1 MKAFL
6 TIIMKELMVFL
17 RNFGLV
23 VFVLYSF
30 TFDIYTAGEG
40 IKVTPQN
47 VAIGYVDKTNSG
59 LTTKIFSHFHSP
71 EFKTP
76 KPYLNEK
83 ALKKAIFDKE
93 IMVGLSFDKKFE
105 KTKQINVLIDAT
117 TASQAQITI
126 IYLQNILLKFVKLN
140 LPVVVKSHILFNQ
153 NANSKWFMG
162 LSEMMSVIMMLGL
175 ILTAIVFVK
184 EKERGTWDIMLLM
197 PVDSQLIILAKVISQ
212 ILILMVGTIISVG
225 VILFLVFHLPMNGN
239 FWLFIFLTF
248 LFMLSVSGIAL
259 FIAAVSNSIMEVSQY
274 TVMIMMPIL
283 FLSGAWT
290 PIHSML
296 PIFQKM
302 TYISPLRYYI
312 DGCESI
318 FFRGSDFMDIWP
330 DFAGV
335 FIIGVILF
343 AYGFR
348 KLGKLF

>member
-1 MKAFL
+1 MKEFL
-6 TIIMKELMVFL
+6 TIIMKELMLFL
-17 RNFGLV
+17 RNVGLV
-23 VFVLYSF
+23 IFVIYSF
-30 TFDIYTAGEG
+30 TLDIYTAGEG

-47 VAIGYVDKTNSG
+47 VSIGYVDKTNSG
-59 LTTKIFSHFHSP
+59 LTTKILSHFHMP
-71 EFKTP
+71 EFKPP

-83 ALKKAIFDKE
+83 AMKKAIFNKE

-126 IYLQNILLKFVKLN
+126 IYLQNILLKFAKVDM
-140 LPVVVKSHILFNQ
+140 PVRIKSHILFNQ
-153 NANSKWFMG
+153 NANSKWFMS

-197 PVDSQLIILAKVISQ
+197 PVDSKIIIFAKVISQ
-212 ILILMVGTIISVG
+212 IIILMVGTIVSVG
-225 VILFLVFHLPMNGN
+225 VVLFLVFNVPMNGS
-239 FWLFIFLTF
+239 FWLFILLTF

-259 FIAAVSNSIMEVSQY
+259 FIAAISNSVMEVSQY
-274 TVMIMMPIL
+274 TVLIMMPLL

-290 PIHSML
+290 PINSML

-302 TYISPLRYYI
+302 TIFSPLRYYI

-318 FFRGSDFMDIWP
+318 FFRGSSFMDIWP
-330 DFAGV
+330 DFVGV
-335 FIIGVILF
+335 FVIGVVLF